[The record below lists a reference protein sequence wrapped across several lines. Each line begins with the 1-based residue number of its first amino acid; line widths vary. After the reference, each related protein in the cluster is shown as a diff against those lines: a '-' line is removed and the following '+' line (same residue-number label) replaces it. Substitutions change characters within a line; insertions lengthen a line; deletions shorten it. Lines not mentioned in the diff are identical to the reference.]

1 MTTKTSKPY
10 WCCGTCKRPL
20 APVGKKGVRQMMD
33 DHRQMCAPRAGFLIK
48 QVEQLAAGSLVQARL
63 SRG

>member
-1 MTTKTSKPY
+1 MTTKTTKPY

-48 QVEQLAAGSLVQARL
+48 QVVQVRDP
-63 SRG
+63 RV